1 MELLEECG
9 DAKSHVLTTTAVS
22 DELLCGMRIVL
33 ANTSDVE
40 RFFDEDDI
48 GFKTKILVSP
58 FYTRSATVRRSDWP
72 FGTPRTVRV

>member
-9 DAKSHVLTTTAVS
+9 DATSHVLTTTAVS

-40 RFFDEDDI
+40 RFFDVDDI
-48 GFKTKILVSP
+48 GFKTKILVSLHAQ
-58 FYTRSATVRRSDWP
+58 RDSATMLLRTLPRS
-72 FGTPRTVRV
+72 